1 MFLPSLEWRNCALA
15 HSFNWQRSSSGIT
28 SHQACGHGHASSLLM
43 ELNGCN
49 CTHNPCRVHD
59 GVDES
64 CPGGRR
70 RGLSHSKITDA
81 SSPAANGDN
90 GEVRE
95 IKHESGSISPQQQQ
109 QQKQHCTKLQELSE
123 TKLPHM
129 HKLHLL
135 ENSYTK
141 SQTFSSYNINKLLSF
156 RSRQRQHGWKGLGGH
171 WHRAVSV
178 SLNKRGRRTVRGS
191 EDESASV
198 RPTTLP

>member
-1 MFLPSLEWRNCALA
+1 MFLPSLEWRNCAHA

-43 ELNGCN
+43 EQNGCN

-70 RGLSHSKITDA
+70 RGLSHSKITGA

-129 HKLHLL
+129 HKRHLL

-178 SLNKRGRRTVRGS
+178 RLNKRGRRTVRGS